1 MALVKICGIT
11 RVADARAAIDL
22 GADLLGLNFWPGSS
36 RCLGV
41 EEARRIARAVA
52 GRVPLVGVFVNA
64 PPEEVR
70 RIEAAVGLDL
80 LQFHGDE
87 GPEEVRRWGNRGI
100 RVLRLEAPPEPR
112 QLEEARGAWGLLLE
126 IRHSA
131 YGGAGKSWDYSLLA
145 GIERVRKDQPLLVAG
160 GIRPDNVRQALQQSG
175 ADGVD
180 VCSGVESAPGIKD
193 RKLLER
199 LITEVHNGESL
210 IA

>member
-1 MALVKICGIT
+1 MRTPRHAFTLIELLVVISIIALLIGILLPALGAAR
-11 RVADARAAIDL
+11 RVA
-22 GADLLGLNFWPGSS
+22 
-36 RCLGV
+36 
-41 EEARRIARAVA
+41 
-52 GRVPLVGVFVNA
+52 
-64 PPEEVR
+64 
-70 RIEAAVGLDL
+70 
-80 LQFHGDE
+80 
-87 GPEEVRRWGNRGI
+87 
-100 RVLRLEAPPEPR
+100 R